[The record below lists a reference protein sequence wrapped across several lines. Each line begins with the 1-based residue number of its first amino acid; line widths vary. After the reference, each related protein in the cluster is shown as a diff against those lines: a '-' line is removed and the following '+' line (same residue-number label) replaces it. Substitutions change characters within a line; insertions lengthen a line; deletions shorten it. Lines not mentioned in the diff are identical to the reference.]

1 MENKEWSAD
10 ELRNKAERYCVAAE
24 HCPMDVRE
32 KMRQWGA
39 SDELADT
46 ILNRLIQE
54 GYVSEQRYCRA
65 FCADKLHFQGWGRN
79 KIRVM
84 LRAKGLPEDRIA
96 EALNNIDET
105 DYFTQLAKVAKK
117 KPSATKEQLIR
128 FLLQRGFLWDEIRS
142 ALSI

>member
-1 MENKEWSAD
+1 MESKEWSAD

-24 HCPMDVRE
+24 RCPKDVRE

-39 SDELADT
+39 SDELTDAVLDC
-46 ILNRLIQE
+46 LIRE

-96 EALNNIDET
+96 EALDNIDKT
-105 DYFTQLAKVAKK
+105 DYFAQLAKVAKK
-117 KPSATKEQLIR
+117 KTSATEEQLIR
-128 FLLQRGFLWDEIRS
+128 FLLQRGFLWEEIRS